1 MRVLLVSYHDG
12 ELEAQ
17 RRAGVSDLASR
28 VGRIIRP
35 TIPPAA
41 AQFLAE
47 RSFVVAATVA
57 GDGRVHASALAG
69 TARALDDTTIVLHP
83 LSGHVAVVREDV
95 AATGVIGL
103 LAIDFATK
111 RRMRVNG
118 RAESRG
124 DEIVVSTDEVYSNC
138 PQYIDDHAAPIDLAF
153 TRTERTTS
161 LSERQQRT
169 IAAAKTFFIA
179 SAHPERG
186 ADASHRGGPPGF
198 VHAES
203 DRISWADFPG
213 NNMFNTIG
221 NLLVNPR
228 CGLLFVDVAAG
239 TALQIEGVASVQWE
253 GERRIDLAIE
263 ACEESSVLLSS

>member
-1 MRVLLVSYHDG
+1 MSYHDG

-57 GDGRVHASALAG
+57 GDGRVHASALSGA
-69 TARALDDTTIVLHP
+69 ARALDDTTIVLRP
-83 LSGHVAVVREDV
+83 ASGHIAVVREDV

-118 RAESRG
+118 RAEVRG

-138 PQYIDDHAAPIDLAF
+138 PQYIDGHARPIDLAF
-153 TRTERTTS
+153 TRTDRTTS

-169 IAAAKTFFIA
+169 IAEASTFFIA

-186 ADASHRGGPPGF
+186 ADVSHRGGPPGF
-198 VHAES
+198 VHADS
-203 DRISWADFPG
+203 DRVSWPDFPG

-228 CGLLFVDVAAG
+228 CGLLFVDMAAG

-253 GERRIDLAIE
+253 GERRVDVAVE
-263 ACEESSVLLSS
+263 GCEESRVLPR